1 MVLLLTVLYSAVII
15 LTGGLPAPSSTSS
28 TSSTSI
34 PAVGPASLVMA
45 GVTEG
50 CRVVLEDLLG
60 QGKTEGSPVSWAG
73 LVQEVQV
80 LVRGGL
86 EGLGQSQSQVRVLAV

>member
-1 MVLLLTVLYSAVII
+1 MT
-15 LTGGLPAPSSTSS
+15 
-28 TSSTSI
+28 
-34 PAVGPASLVMA
+34 

-86 EGLGQSQSQVRVLAV
+86 EGLGQSQSQVRVLAMEQPGGLILYSLVEQQAGGGRRAGAWQGTRQGQLG